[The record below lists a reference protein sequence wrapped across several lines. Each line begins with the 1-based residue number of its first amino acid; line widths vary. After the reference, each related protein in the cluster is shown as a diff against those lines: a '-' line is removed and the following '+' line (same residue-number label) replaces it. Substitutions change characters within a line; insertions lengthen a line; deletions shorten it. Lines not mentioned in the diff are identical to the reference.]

1 MKNRRKEIRVSDEEY
16 AIICKRAE
24 KLHMTVSDYI
34 RKISVYG
41 EIKVYDTTTADKLI
55 TSINRI
61 GTLVNQIA
69 MVCNSTKSVYADDV
83 KRIQIEIEEIHNTA
97 DNYLSKLEYE
107 VI

>member
-1 MKNRRKEIRVSDEEY
+1 MKNKRKEFRVSDEEY
-16 AIICKRAE
+16 EIICERAG
-24 KLHMTVSDYI
+24 KLHMTVSDYV

-41 EIKVYDTTTADKLI
+41 EIKVYDVTMADKLI

-61 GTLVNQIA
+61 GTLINQIA

>member
-1 MKNRRKEIRVSDEEY
+1 
-16 AIICKRAE
+16 
-24 KLHMTVSDYI
+24 MTVSDYV

-41 EIKVYDTTTADKLI
+41 EIKVYDVTMADKLI

-61 GTLVNQIA
+61 GTLINQIA